1 MRHDARNSISF
12 LPTRPARPAW
22 PAALLAAALAAA
34 LLSAR
39 TAAAQEQR
47 PEIVPH
53 HEDVRLVLAFELA
66 QGALFDD
73 ERSGLGWIGSLRL
86 LPGVAFRGLQLN
98 GLIDGVYRNPEGD
111 FGLGARVS
119 HVLLPVLRG
128 AVQIRAAGE
137 GEYLVR
143 AKHARAALG
152 LLGDLSGLLQIG
164 GWVGRDFEQR
174 SFYFLIS
181 VGSDPVTYG
190 DPIGAIIGASPM
202 EDERDGE

>member
-1 MRHDARNSISF
+1 MRHDAGFPIS
-12 LPTRPARPAW
+12 
-22 PAALLAAALAAA
+22 LLIATSLATVLATTV
-34 LLSAR
+34 LSAR
-39 TAAAQEQR
+39 SAAAQEQR

-53 HEDVRLVLAFELA
+53 HDDVRLVLAFEVA

-73 ERSGLGWIGSLRL
+73 ERTGLGWIGSLRL

-98 GLIDGVYRNPEGD
+98 GLLDGVYRNPEGD

-119 HVLLPVLRG
+119 HVVVPVLRG
-128 AVQIRAAGE
+128 AVQVRAAGE

-152 LLGDLSGLLQIG
+152 LLGDLSGLLQLG
-164 GWVGRDFEQR
+164 AWLGRDFEQR

-181 VGSDPVTYG
+181 VGSDPVTYD

-202 EDERDGE
+202 EDEPDGD

>member
-1 MRHDARNSISF
+1 MRYDACNPISSA
-12 LPTRPARPAW
+12 LLLL
-22 PAALLAAALAAA
+22 AALLATALLAAP
-34 LLSAR
+34 
-39 TAAAQEQR
+39 AAVAQERR

-53 HEDVRLVLAFELA
+53 HDDTRLVLAFEVA

-73 ERSGLGWIGSLRL
+73 ERVGLGWIGSVRL
-86 LPGVAFRGLQLN
+86 LPGLALAGLQLN
-98 GLIDGVYRNPEGD
+98 ALLDGVYRNPEGD
-111 FGLGARVS
+111 FGLGARMS
-119 HVLLPVLRG
+119 HVLVPVLRG

-143 AKHARAALG
+143 AKNARAALG
-152 LLGDLSGLLQIG
+152 LLGDLGGLLQLG
-164 GWVGRDFEQR
+164 AWLGRDFEQR

>member
-1 MRHDARNSISF
+1 MRHDAGFPIS
-12 LPTRPARPAW
+12 
-22 PAALLAAALAAA
+22 LLIATSLATVLATTV
-34 LLSAR
+34 LSAR
-39 TAAAQEQR
+39 SAAAQEQR

-53 HEDVRLVLAFELA
+53 HDDVRLVLAFEVA

-73 ERSGLGWIGSLRL
+73 ERTGLGWIGSLRL

-98 GLIDGVYRNPEGD
+98 GLLDGVYRNPEGD

-119 HVLLPVLRG
+119 HVVVPVLRG
-128 AVQIRAAGE
+128 AVQVRAAGE

-152 LLGDLSGLLQIG
+152 LLGDLSGLLQLG
-164 GWVGRDFEQR
+164 AWLGRDFDQR

-181 VGSDPVTYG
+181 VGSDPVTYD

-202 EDERDGE
+202 EDEPDGD